1 MADDSLSDITCE
13 PFTFGG
19 ETKAVYWQGSG
30 PAIVVMTEMPG
41 ITPAVADFARRVVAD
56 GFMVALPDLFGTPGR
71 EVSQGYILRSLAKG
85 CVSKEFVAFA
95 TGKTSPVIG
104 WLRGLVAEAHVR
116 SGVGEGRGV
125 GVVGMCF
132 TGGFSLALA
141 VDPLVAVG
149 VLSQPSL
156 PLPLGPGKARRAAD
170 LGLSPADLKVVAER
184 VAADEVC
191 AMGLRFTADSV
202 VPAARFET
210 LRAAL
215 GDAFIGVEI
224 DSSPANEHGFEKRA
238 HSVLTEEYRDE
249 VGFPTKDAHDLV
261 MSHFHQRLD

>member
-1 MADDSLSDITCE
+1 MADPLSDFTCE
-13 PFTFGG
+13 SHTYDG
-19 ETKAVYWQGSG
+19 EAKDVYWQGSG
-30 PAIVVMTEMPG
+30 PAVVVMTEMPG
-41 ITPAVADFARRVVAD
+41 ITPAVADFARRLVAE

-71 EVSQGYILRSLAKG
+71 EVSNGYILGSLVKG

-95 TGKTSPVIG
+95 TGRTSPVIG
-104 WLRGLVAEAHVR
+104 WMRGLVAEAHAR
-116 SGVGEGRGV
+116 SGVGPDRGV

-156 PLPLGPGKARRAAD
+156 PLPLGPGKAKRGAD
-170 LGLSPADLKVVAER
+170 LGLSADDLRIVTER
-184 VAADEVC
+184 AGADELC
-191 AMGLRFTADSV
+191 AIGLRFTADPM
-202 VPAARFET
+202 VPAARFER
-210 LRAAL
+210 LRAEL

-224 DSSPANEHGFEKRA
+224 DNTDGDPHDFGKRA

-249 VGFPTKDAHDLV
+249 DGFPTKDAHDLV
-261 MSHFHQRLD
+261 ISHFHARLG